1 MLDDYMCTVLLITYK
16 HSKTVARALD
26 SILEQKSRYNYKIHA
41 FDDGSDDGTQDVIR
55 QYAQKYPNIIY
66 PFFAE
71 KNQAEHQ
78 NQWNQQ
84 PGQRIAVQ
92 SQPPK
97 KNRSPKT
104 FQMAV

>member
-1 MLDDYMCTVLLITYK
+1 MCTVLLITYK

-66 PFFAE
+66 PFFAKE
-71 KNQAEHQ
+71 NQGPQ
-78 NQWNQQ
+78 TNYWNAFSSVDT
-84 PGQRIAVQ
+84 PYCVLLEGDDFYCNPDRKSV
-92 SQPPK
+92 
-97 KNRSPKT
+97 
-104 FQMAV
+104 V